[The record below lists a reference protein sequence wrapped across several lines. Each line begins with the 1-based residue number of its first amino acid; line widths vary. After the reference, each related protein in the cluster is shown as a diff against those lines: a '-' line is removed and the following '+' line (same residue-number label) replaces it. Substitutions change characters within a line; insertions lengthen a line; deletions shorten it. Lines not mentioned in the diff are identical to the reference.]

1 MKILGHKIVKIAL
14 FSIKITNCLHIS
26 FFFTNFA
33 AHFVIE
39 ALTLRLRHEKPRFG
53 RSVLKHGISSVSRRY
68 LLEIFTTIFRP
79 TIETPS
85 GQYRILSD
93 HIYIMNNI
101 YPVDFEIT

>member
-39 ALTLRLRHEKPRFG
+39 ALTLRLHHEKLGLGEAF
-53 RSVLKHGISSVSRRY
+53 LNSVSRRY
-68 LLEIFTTIFRP
+68 LVGISWRSLRRFFDRASRTHRDSIASCP
-79 TIETPS
+79 TI
-85 GQYRILSD
+85 YILFI
-93 HIYIMNNI
+93 IYIPLI
-101 YPVDFEIT
+101 LK

>member
-39 ALTLRLRHEKPRFG
+39 ALTLRLHHEKLCLGEAF
-53 RSVLKHGISSVSRRY
+53 LNSVSRRY
-68 LLEIFTTIFRP
+68 LVGISR
-79 TIETPS
+79 IENPS
-85 GQYRILSD
+85 GQHRILSD
-93 HIYIMNNI
+93 HIYIIYNI